1 MTDRTLI
8 QTETT
13 ALTFAPVNSGVLQRS
28 AVSNRPVNGDLSI
41 GGDVLRLSGQAF
53 HPASRAFMAPR
64 FGQDFNQIPV
74 HSKTPPRLQKKLAV
88 NAPGDIYE
96 QEADAAAEKIINQTV
111 PHIQQQT
118 EQGNPV
124 QRKATGDAEG
134 QTAPPIVDEVLRSP
148 GRPLDSDTQ
157 AFMEPRFRHDFS
169 RVRVHTGTAAEQ
181 SARDVNANAYT
192 VGHDIVFAAG
202 RFATANS
209 EGPRLLAHE
218 LTHVVQQGD
227 GGSVLQRDV
236 RGPKAT
242 ATPADWKDKV
252 AKATSPADR
261 AALIQSV
268 VAPVKV
274 VDKSADA
281 AADSAVDPN
290 HCIKWDDANPTVS
303 YDDDLNS
310 KKGRAANAGFT
321 KEITS
326 GPSTAQKTDFY
337 IVLGLKALD
346 TSDVTTTTRI
356 LNHEF
361 DHVRETRGGSKL
373 KGDESEIAAWTT
385 TFVRE
390 FHRSYSIRDRS
401 NGVTSYIDPGF
412 ATFTSLGGYYARST
426 DATVKS
432 AAVKKI
438 ADYYTATIK
447 PHAVH
452 DKVFRYWIYR
462 GINALNIAALCNDVN
477 DKLGKIVDPA
487 KDVKD
492 YWELSTA
499 TVKAA
504 KFTGPPAVAVP

>member
-1 MTDRTLI
+1 MTERTLT
-8 QTETT
+8 QMKTT
-13 ALTFAPVNSGVLQRS
+13 APPFAPVSSGVLQRS
-28 AVSNRPVNGDLSI
+28 TVGNQPVNEAPLI
-41 GGDVLRLSGQAF
+41 VGDVLRSSGQALD
-53 HPASRAFMAPR
+53 PASRAFMAPR
-64 FGQDFNQIPV
+64 FGHDFSHIPV
-74 HSKTPPRLQKKLAV
+74 HTKTPARLQTKLGV
-88 NAPGDIYE
+88 NTPGDIYE
-96 QEADAAAEKIINQTV
+96 QEADAVAEKVVNQTV
-111 PHIQQQT
+111 PRIQRQAG
-118 EQGNPV
+118 EGKLV
-124 QRKATGDAEG
+124 QRKATGDAEV
-134 QTAPPIVDEVLRSP
+134 QSAPPLVNEVLRSP
-148 GRPLDSDTQ
+148 GRPLDADTQ
-157 AFMEPRFRHDFS
+157 AFMEPRFGHDFS

-181 SARDVNANAYT
+181 SARDMNANAYT

-202 RFATANS
+202 RFATANRD
-209 EGPRLLAHE
+209 GRRLLAHE

-281 AADSAVDPN
+281 AADAAVDPK

-303 YDDDLNS
+303 YDDDLNA
-310 KKGRAANAGFT
+310 KKGRVANAGFT

-346 TSDVTTTTRI
+346 ATDVTTTTRI

-373 KGDESEIAAWTT
+373 TGDESEIATWTT

-390 FHRSYSIRDRS
+390 FHRSYSIRDRRD
-401 NGVTSYIDPGF
+401 GVTSYIDPGF

-432 AAVKKI
+432 AAVKEI

-477 DKLGKIVDPA
+477 DKLGKIVDPT

-492 YWELSTA
+492 YWELPTA